1 MRYLVNFQAKNFYD
15 KKTFGLRLVSWG
27 RGSRIYNRPSALAD
41 NLGSS
46 LSPTILAAEFSSKN
60 VLFQSSSRSLSRPVQ
75 IELLSFTKEYKGQER
90 KVIIV
95 ILFSNWPGP
104 VRST

>member
-27 RGSRIYNRPSALAD
+27 RGSRIYNRPSALAY

-46 LSPTILAAEFSSKN
+46 LSPTILAE
-60 VLFQSSSRSLSRPVQ
+60 Q
-75 IELLSFTKEYKGQER
+75 
-90 KVIIV
+90 
-95 ILFSNWPGP
+95 ILFNPLLEVWAVQFSPDQIIIFQQGAQVP
-104 VRST
+104 EAQGYRYHSH